1 LNYLVKEETIEL
13 PSKGKEVLQIVKE
26 KTLELPNTKIHQDES
41 IIAYIDKNY
50 KESFNKFIYF

>member
-1 LNYLVKEETIEL
+1 VKEETIKL

-26 KTLELPNTKIHQDES
+26 KTLELPNTKNHQDES